1 MGMKRKG
8 GVMTYKL
15 SPQLRLIKAP
25 VILVIEGMERQYN
38 SGEELTTLIF
48 DNNYIIGSI
57 SARDNKVVV
66 TLKENDRQF
75 NINWIGEEEVSFM

>member
-1 MGMKRKG
+1 M
-8 GVMTYKL
+8 
-15 SPQLRLIKAP
+15 RLIKAP

>member
-1 MGMKRKG
+1 MKRKG